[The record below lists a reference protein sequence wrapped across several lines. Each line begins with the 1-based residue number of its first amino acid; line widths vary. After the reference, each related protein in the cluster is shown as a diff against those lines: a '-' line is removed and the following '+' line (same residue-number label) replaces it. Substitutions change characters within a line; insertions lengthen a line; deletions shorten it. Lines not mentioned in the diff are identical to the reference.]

1 MRKRKSSHPSEADNL
16 YSADGSASGM
26 RGEAEVI
33 RVVPISFIV
42 WLCVGLIIGCVCG
55 GPWTTLLEEKL
66 YGYRWNHIFRCII
79 ETPDDSGGYGAD
91 FCRVPVDCKVCRDV
105 DKIDEYHVS
114 ELTVDMFQQHYAYS
128 DRPVVIRNATLHWPA
143 MEVLDFQ
150 WLKEAYLS
158 DPEILDYEERMNNKE
173 YEKECWY
180 NNYKSLHLPSLR
192 SVFRMSVE
200 DVTSSLWYV
209 GWAVC
214 QAPVASL
221 LHDLYERPAFL
232 HPDSTPPKKPWIF
245 IGTPGPG
252 AHFHIDNV
260 DQSSWQAQISGS
272 KTWYLRPPPECWW
285 TCSGVVSTVL
295 HPGDII
301 VVNTNVWFHS
311 TNIEGPDLSLVI
323 TNEFD

>member
-1 MRKRKSSHPSEADNL
+1 MN
-16 YSADGSASGM
+16 
-26 RGEAEVI
+26 
-33 RVVPISFIV
+33 
-42 WLCVGLIIGCVCG
+42 
-55 GPWTTLLEEKL
+55 
-66 YGYRWNHIFRCII
+66 RCII
-79 ETPDDSGGYGAD
+79 ETLDESNGYGVD
-91 FCRVPVDCKVCRDV
+91 FCRVPVDCRVCKDV

-114 ELTVDMFQQHYAYS
+114 ELTVDMFQHLYAYTA
-128 DRPVVIRNATLHWPA
+128 RPVVIRNATLHWPA
-143 MEVLDFQ
+143 MKVLDFQ
-150 WLKEAYLS
+150 WLKEAYTS
-158 DPEILDYEERMNNKE
+158 DPEIL
-173 YEKECWY
+173 EKTCWY
-180 NNYKSLHLPSLR
+180 NNYNSLHLNSLR
-192 SVFRMSVE
+192 AVFRMPVE

-209 GWAVC
+209 GWVVC
-214 QAPVASL
+214 QDPVDSL
-221 LHDLYERPAFL
+221 LQDLYQRPSFL

-311 TNIEGPDLSLVI
+311 TKIEGPDLSLVI
-323 TNEFD
+323 TNEIADEF

>member
-1 MRKRKSSHPSEADNL
+1 MMRKRKSSDLPEEETK
-16 YSADGSASGM
+16 SADGDGSVETRTAP
-26 RGEAEVI
+26 AQVV
-33 RVVPISFIV
+33 RVVPISNIF
-42 WLCVGLIIGCVCG
+42 WLCLGLAIGCVFG
-55 GPWTTLLEEKL
+55 GPWTALLEEKV
-66 YGYRWNHIFRCII
+66 YGYRWNHMDRCII
-79 ETPDDSGGYGAD
+79 ETPDDGGGYGVD
-91 FCRVPVDCKVCRDV
+91 FCRVPVDCKICRDV
-105 DKIDEYHVS
+105 DKIDEFHVS

-143 MEVLDFQ
+143 MQVLNFQ

-158 DPEILDYEERMNNKE
+158 DPEILEYED
-173 YEKECWY
+173 EKECWY
-180 NNYKSLHLPSLR
+180 NNYKSFHLPSLR

-200 DVTSSLWYV
+200 QVRSTLWYV

-214 QAPVASL
+214 QTPVARL
-221 LHDLYERPAFL
+221 LHDLYDRPDFL
-232 HPDSTPPKKPWIF
+232 HPDSTPPTKPWIF

-260 DQSSWQAQISGS
+260 DQSSWQAQIAGS

-285 TCSGVVSTVL
+285 SCGGVISTL
-295 HPGDII
+295 LSPGDII

-311 TNIEGPDLSLVI
+311 TKIEGQDISLVI